1 MHLLGGQIVF
11 FWPGV
16 PPGSGGWAMHLGVT
30 VTTKGKK
37 EGTLWHMV
45 PGQNTAGYRV
55 QTALANP
62 LGWTGTKCRVE
73 RWHDEYSWQCNCKPP
88 CCHTIMTLSPYIV
101 CCIFKLC
108 VQWQCKCV
116 CVSTFEPFV
125 DTKPF
130 TGQYTEPHPN
140 TNLGCWGWCCNSCPL
155 MAAQS
160 LILLDCWAGD
170 NSKANRHP
178 LGCCQHT
185 GLAHILFSNRT
196 P

>member
-62 LGWTGTKCRVE
+62 LGWTGTKCRVW
-73 RWHDEYSWQCNCKPP
+73 RWHYEHSWQCNCNPSLLSYQND
-88 CCHTIMTLSPYIV
+88 TLSIP
-101 CCIFKLC
+101 CMFKLC
-108 VQWQCKCV
+108 VQFNL
-116 CVSTFEPFV
+116 TFIL
-125 DTKPF
+125 
-130 TGQYTEPHPN
+130 TGSLSQMSPVYTSIYTIHINIHIN
-140 TNLGCWGWCCNSCPL
+140 TWK
-155 MAAQS
+155 AKTQS
-160 LILLDCWAGD
+160 
-170 NSKANRHP
+170 
-178 LGCCQHT
+178 
-185 GLAHILFSNRT
+185 
-196 P
+196 